1 MLMGRGVDIPML
13 VILLGALGG
22 MMLSGIMG
30 LFTGAVVLAVMY
42 TLFMAWI
49 DENNETEKIVAENK

>member
-1 MLMGRGVDIPML
+1 ML

-22 MMLSGIMG
+22 MMLSGIIG
-30 LFTGAVVLAVMY
+30 LFTGAVVLAIMY

-49 DENNETEKIVAENK
+49 AENESNLKEG

>member
-1 MLMGRGVDIPML
+1 ML

-49 DENNETEKIVAENK
+49 DENNATEKIVAENK

>member
-1 MLMGRGVDIPML
+1 MGRGVDIPML